1 MDLRNQV
8 GPGESIYWSGK
19 KSIKVSVLEAIFNKM
34 LPIALIWALF
44 YGMMI
49 LGMSFGGSLEGQ
61 GFIGGF
67 LAMFFLIHL
76 MPVWIYLGG
85 VITSV
90 MRAKNTEYIITDKG
104 VYTQTGILGKRVDMK
119 PFAELAHVSVS
130 QGVFDRMCGTGDVIC
145 TCEHGHGAGGDILNI
160 EDYESVFKLVK
171 ELQENIY
178 SDTMYPNDLRPQENH
193 GYKTKYVRSDYDSC
207 RQNY

>member
-1 MDLRNQV
+1 
-8 GPGESIYWSGK
+8 
-19 KSIKVSVLEAIFNKM
+19 
-34 LPIALIWALF
+34 
-44 YGMMI
+44 
-49 LGMSFGGSLEGQ
+49 
-61 GFIGGF
+61 
-67 LAMFFLIHL
+67 MFFLIHL

-145 TCEHGHGAGGDILNI
+145 TCGHGHGTGGDILNI

-193 GYKTKYVRSDYDSC
+193 GYKTKYVRSDYD
-207 RQNY
+207 RYGQNF